1 MEHLPLR
8 NTLFHV
14 QLRDKHC
21 QQKNGC
27 HCSYQWFYHINE
39 TILWISLALKRTKKE
54 DSCHCKKR
62 KLKHIIMQMEKIIVC
77 ETHPLE
83 ICRYFNFISHS
94 MFFFSSKILLILITL
109 FYEFNSVRL
118 TVGLGDEATAFQS

>member
-8 NTLFHV
+8 NSLFHV

-27 HCSYQWFYHINE
+27 HCSYQWFHHINE

-54 DSCHCKKR
+54 DSFHYKK
-62 KLKHIIMQMEKIIVC
+62 KKTQAHYHANGKD
-77 ETHPLE
+77 
-83 ICRYFNFISHS
+83 Y
-94 MFFFSSKILLILITL
+94 
-109 FYEFNSVRL
+109 RL
-118 TVGLGDEATAFQS
+118 